1 MRTRKRSQI
10 PFYFLWLLAFVL
22 VSTIRAAAPVTYL
35 PVVAGAVPEPKTG
48 QIYACQ
54 CGAVIA
60 SVRQDGTVLLAI
72 QDHSR
77 GGALIVGIDDGVTFR
92 ELPNETAPRS
102 VAPSFDF
109 PGQKQGIGSAVEA
122 WGKIVAY
129 APTRTEENGRYNI
142 WRYVYE
148 P

>member
-10 PFYFLWLLAFVL
+10 SFYFLWLLAFVL

-35 PVVAGAVPEPKTG
+35 PVIAGAVPEPKTG

-148 P
+148 R